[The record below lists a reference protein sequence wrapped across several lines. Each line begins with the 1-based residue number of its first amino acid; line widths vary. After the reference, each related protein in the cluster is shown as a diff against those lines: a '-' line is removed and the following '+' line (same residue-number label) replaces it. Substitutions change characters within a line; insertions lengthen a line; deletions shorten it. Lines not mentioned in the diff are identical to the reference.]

1 MVKAEGLATWADPK
15 TPGAAG
21 AGGIGGPGAVC
32 LTGSM
37 MTSLK
42 AELILKWPRIPPDE
56 EQDPVVPSRSD
67 PDPDDIEQFSTDS
80 VALAVG

>member
-1 MVKAEGLATWADPK
+1 MFCYKKETEKMELVTLPD
-15 TPGAAG
+15 
-21 AGGIGGPGAVC
+21 GIDGPGAVC

-56 EQDPVVPSRSD
+56 EQDVVPPSRSD

-80 VALAVG
+80 VALAGG

>member
-1 MVKAEGLATWADPK
+1 MTL
-15 TPGAAG
+15 PGG
-21 AGGIGGPGAVC
+21 VGGPGAVC

-56 EQDPVVPSRSD
+56 EQDVVPSKSD

-80 VALAVG
+80 VALAGG

>member
-1 MVKAEGLATWADPK
+1 MTL
-15 TPGAAG
+15 PGC
-21 AGGIGGPGAVC
+21 IGGPGAVC

-56 EQDPVVPSRSD
+56 EQDVVPSKSD
-67 PDPDDIEQFSTDS
+67 PDPDDIEQFTDS
-80 VALAVG
+80 VALAAG